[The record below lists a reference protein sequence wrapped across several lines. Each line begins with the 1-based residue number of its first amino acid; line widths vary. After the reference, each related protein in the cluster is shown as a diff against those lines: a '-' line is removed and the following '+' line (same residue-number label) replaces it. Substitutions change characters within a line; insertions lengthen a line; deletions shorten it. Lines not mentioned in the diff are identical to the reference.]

1 MGWRL
6 RHVYDISTEA
16 LNAEVAGDRSDRLMR
31 TRADRIVMDNSG
43 STNVGARTRSES
55 KRLREVIVEFL
66 ALRMHE
72 AVHESLQKSLTLRD
86 IPCMFVLV
94 VDGGQV
100 YV

>member
-1 MGWRL
+1 MW
-6 RHVYDISTEA
+6 HAYDISIEA
-16 LNAEVAGDRSDRLMR
+16 LNVEVTGDRSDRLMCAR
-31 TRADRIVMDNSG
+31 RADRIVMDNSG
-43 STNVGARTRSES
+43 SANVGARTRYES